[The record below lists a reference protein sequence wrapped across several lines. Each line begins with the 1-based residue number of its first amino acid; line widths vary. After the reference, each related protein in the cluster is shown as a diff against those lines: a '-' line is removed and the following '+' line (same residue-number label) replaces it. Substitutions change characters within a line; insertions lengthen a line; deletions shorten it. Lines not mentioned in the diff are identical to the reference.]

1 MNNTVLSDAKRYE
14 LMVIIN
20 PDIGEDDIK
29 KRLDKVRKQIT
40 SVKGEIFHE
49 ELWGLKDLAYAI
61 GKQRKGYYAVLDFV
75 SDPQHI
81 KEMDRVLRL
90 EPEVVRH
97 MFITLPTTYVPK
109 DYTVVVEEAL
119 VEGKTDDKKPY
130 AKVEPKAEPK
140 VEPKV
145 EPKAKPEEKVEAAE
159 ETTKKKKKDLED
171 VDAKL
176 KSIIDNPDLNF

>member
-75 SDPQHI
+75 ADPQHI

-90 EPEVVRH
+90 EPEVLRH

-109 DYTVVVEEAL
+109 DYTVVVEEVL

-130 AKVEPKAEPK
+130 AKKAEPKVEPKAEPK
-140 VEPKV
+140 VEPK
-145 EPKAKPEEKVEAAE
+145 KVESAE
-159 ETTKKKKKDLED
+159 DTTKKKKKDLED